1 MKNSIHRNPIAAL
14 ALTGALCASLAAP
27 ALAADENPYALRLDG
42 PVQEQSES
50 PADAA
55 GPDTFAGEGK
65 QSYWGVGLGYVF
77 NKVPVSMST
86 FNVFMSNLWYSHVFG
101 DPNDQ
106 TRIAGTL
113 GLYGFQLLLPV
124 PRASVDFYL
133 GKPSQT
139 VQFKGGIGGFYD
151 VAVGGHAG
159 VNGELGVVLK
169 NRVDISFMA
178 VPFGKDS
185 ERSYAEFMG
194 LKSEEEALED
204 YKDANNQWVEM
215 PYYGI
220 FVGLRF

>member
-1 MKNSIHRNPIAAL
+1 MKTSNTTLAAL
-14 ALTGALCASLAAP
+14 VLAAALCAP
-27 ALAADENPYALRLDG
+27 AMADENPYALRLNG
-42 PVQEQSES
+42 PTQGQSES
-50 PADAA
+50 A
-55 GPDTFAGEGK
+55 GTEGGSQPGFEGEAK
-65 QSYWGVGLGYVF
+65 QDYWGVGLGYVF
-77 NKVPVSMST
+77 NKVPVSLST

-101 DPNDQ
+101 DPADQ
-106 TRIAGTL
+106 TRIAATL

-159 VNGELGVVLK
+159 VNGEVGVVLK

-194 LKSEEEALED
+194 LKSKEEALED
-204 YKDANNQWVEM
+204 YKDADNQWVEM

>member
-1 MKNSIHRNPIAAL
+1 MKTQTTTLAAL
-14 ALTGALCASLAAP
+14 TLAAALYAP
-27 ALAADENPYALRLDG
+27 AMAFEENPYSLRLAS
-42 PVQEQSES
+42 PVQDQNEG
-50 PADAA
+50 AA
-55 GPDTFAGEGK
+55 AENPSQPGFEGEVK
-65 QSYWGVGLGYVF
+65 QDYWGVGLGYVF
-77 NKVPVSMST
+77 NKVPVSLST

-101 DPNDQ
+101 DPNDN

-133 GKPSQT
+133 GKPTQT

-159 VNGELGVVLK
+159 VNGEVGVVLK

-194 LKSEEEALED
+194 LKSEEEAKED
-204 YKDANNQWVEM
+204 YVDANNQWVEM